1 MNETTTETKKAGMLK
16 RLYSWVLSFADSPF
30 GTPALFIFAMV
41 ESSFFPIPP
50 DPLLVAMGLGAPARA
65 IWFATV
71 CTTGSVIGGALG
83 YAIGFYFIDSVGM
96 KIIEIYGLSGKYDD
110 IRVLYE
116 EWNALIVLV
125 AGLSPIPYKV
135 FTIAAGAF
143 KVNFFTFVIASIVGR
158 GLRFYIEGFMIYH
171 YGPPIRSFIDANI
184 TKLSWAFAFLLVLG
198 FVAIKVFAG

>member
-1 MNETTTETKKAGMLK
+1 MDDTITQDQKAGKLK
-16 RLYSWVLSFADSPF
+16 RLYNWVLSFADSPY
-30 GTPALFIFAMV
+30 GTTALFIFAMA

-50 DPLLVAMGLGAPARA
+50 DPLLVAMGLGAPLRA

-71 CTTGSVIGGALG
+71 CTAGSVIGGALG
-83 YAIGFYFIDSVGM
+83 YAIGFFFIESIGM
-96 KIIEIYGLSGKYDD
+96 KIIEIYGLSGKYGD

-125 AGLSPIPYKV
+125 AGISPIPYKV

-158 GLRFYIEGFMIYH
+158 GLRFYMEGFMIYH
-171 YGPPIRSFIDANI
+171 YGPPIRIFIDTHI
-184 TKLSWAFAFLLVLG
+184 TKLSWAFAALLVLG
-198 FVAIKVFAG
+198 FVAVKILAG